1 MCATTSR
8 GARWFCVA
16 AFGVSPSEAT
26 TGADLGVSSK
36 EILESV
42 SKLAEVEKGFV
53 TRAIRHE

>member
-1 MCATTSR
+1 M
-8 GARWFCVA
+8 
-16 AFGVSPSEAT
+16 SPSEAT
-26 TGADLGVSSK
+26 TGADLGVISK